1 MDEKAYKKIHK
12 PAACTTQPWRR
23 LIPADKRELVLA
35 KIRQETIVAYGYS
48 MDECPKRKVCLTKQ
62 CMGRTLPWKSNTAR
76 PYLEK
81 LKNTHKVENEELH
94 LESCEVCPVAKTCK
108 SVCTQVNDWMNRG
121 KDVEPN
127 IVYKESLDNF
137 ITADIDTTGS
147 SVLGKGLEI
156 PWDCLSDLRKEVV
169 QRYLYDQKDFLT
181 VAAELG
187 LHDQA
192 RAKYEFYAGLTKLA
206 EYATM
211 RQFCRGEYLTDRLT
225 HIQEIYLTS
234 KYFEFQT
241 ITDIAKDN
249 VVSKQTVQQCIS
261 SVIKKYNLKWH
272 IYVRKEG
279 NKTTYNVPELMK

>member
-1 MDEKAYKKIHK
+1 LDYKKSNRS
-12 PAACTTQPWRR
+12 ATCNSRPWQF
-23 LIPADKRELVLA
+23 LIPYDKRHEVLN
-35 KIRQETIVAYGYS
+35 KVRQECIKVYGFS
-48 MDECPKRKVCLTKQ
+48 FDECNKRKVCLSKK
-62 CMGRTLPWKSNTAR
+62 CIGRELEWKSLTAL
-76 PYLEK
+76 PYLKKFAK
-81 LKNTHKVENEELH
+81 LIGISEGDDYIIDTDCTK
-94 LESCEVCPVAKTCK
+94 CPVYKDCK
-108 SVCTQVNDWMNRG
+108 AVCTQVNDWMNRG

-156 PWDCLSDLRKEVV
+156 PWDCLSELRQDVV
-169 QRYLYDQKDFLT
+169 RLYLYDQKDFLT

-211 RQFCRGEYLTDRLT
+211 RKFYDDIEEGKLTDTQRW
-225 HIQEIYLTS
+225 YLFD
-234 KYFEFQT
+234 KYFSFET
-241 ITDIAKDN
+241 ITYMAERYS
-249 VVSKQTVQQCIS
+249 VSKQAVQQSIS

-279 NKTTYNVPELMK
+279 NKTIYNVPELMK